1 MYNEDIDGSIAHVTM
16 LGKQGIVSEEE
27 KEKIIAG
34 LEEIRKDIAEHFE
47 KQGIPFR
54 EAHAIVGHMVKVCE
68 NKSCDFE
75 DLTDEELQAIDKRV
89 TKETLGDISI
99 KTCVNARM
107 SFGGTAPS
115 EVRRQIEVGRQWL
128 NGLER

>member
-34 LEEIRKDIAEHFE
+34 LEEIRKDIAEHFA

-89 TKETLGDISI
+89 TKEMLGDISI

>member
-1 MYNEDIDGSIAHVTM
+1 MQRILQSI
-16 LGKQGIVSEEE
+16 S
-27 KEKIIAG
+27 
-34 LEEIRKDIAEHFE
+34 
-47 KQGIPFR
+47 FR

-89 TKETLGDISI
+89 TKEMLGDISI

-128 NGLER
+128 NDLER

>member
-34 LEEIRKDIAEHFE
+34 LEEICKDIAEHFA

-115 EVRRQIEVGRQWL
+115 EVHRQIEVGRQWL